1 MRKALYILGQ
11 LTDGDVEWLLA
22 TGARR
27 TLEPGDVLIEQ
38 GRPADALSIVLEGG
52 LAIEVDGRKVADRG
66 TGEFLGEMSFVDG
79 SPPSAT
85 VRATERSLVLAVPK
99 AAVADH
105 LGADTA
111 FAARFYRAIAMV
123 LSARLRELL
132 SQSGDGGPARADFP
146 GLGAEIDDAV
156 LDNVHLAGA
165 RTQHLL
171 HQVAAA
177 RRSGP
182 ELADP
187 D

>member
-22 TGARR
+22 AGARR
-27 TLEPGDVLIEQ
+27 VLDPGDVLIEQ
-38 GRPADALSIVLEGG
+38 GQPADALSIVLEGG
-52 LAIEVDGRKVADRG
+52 LAVEVDGRRVANRG

-85 VRATERSLVLAVPK
+85 VRATERSLVLAIPQV
-99 AAVADH
+99 AVADH
-105 LGADTA
+105 LRADTA

-123 LSARLRELL
+123 LSARVRELL
-132 SQSGDGGPARADFP
+132 DRSGAGASDRADFP

-165 RTQHLL
+165 RTRHLL
-171 HQVAAA
+171 HQATTA